1 MEKVLV
7 SACLLGAKVR
17 YHGGD
22 AACDHPVLRRWAREG
37 RLVTVCP
44 EQDGGLPT
52 PRPPAEIVGLR
63 IEERG
68 LRNADCG
75 SRAETGGAQVLA
87 RAAVVRTA
95 AGVDVTEAYRR
106 GADRALAVTREQ
118 GIRVAVLKEGS
129 PSCGSSTIYD
139 GTFSEAR
146 VEGAGVT
153 AALLA
158 AHGIRVFSEYE
169 LDAAADCIRNLEF
182 GIWD

>member
-1 MEKVLV
+1 VEKILV

-52 PRPPAEIVGLR
+52 PRPPAEIVGA
-63 IEERG
+63 G
-68 LRNADCG
+68 G
-75 SRAETGGAQVLA
+75 GGAVVA

-106 GADRALAVTREQ
+106 GAERALAVAREQ
-118 GIRVAVLKEGS
+118 GIRVAILKEGS

-139 GTFSEAR
+139 GAFSGTR
-146 VEGAGVT
+146 VAGAGVT
-153 AALLA
+153 AALLRA
-158 AHGIRVFSEYE
+158 NGIRVFNEQE
-169 LDAAADCIRNLEF
+169 LDAADACIRNLEF
-182 GIWD
+182 GIRN